1 MSVSA
6 AVSHLPLFVEPHQVN
21 DVIASANTN
30 DVELLIL
37 DVSSRE
43 NYLKHHLPGAIHI
56 EPKSL
61 QCGTPPTP
69 GKLPNQEQ
77 LEQLFSQVGLEENKH
92 VIAYDDEGGGWAGRL
107 IWTLDVI
114 GHKHYSYIDGG
125 IHSWIAADYNVETE
139 ENYAKKSA
147 YSVSISKHVIAD
159 IEEITANLDA
169 ENYAIWDARSSREY
183 EGSKQLAK
191 RNGHIPG
198 AINIDWLDLID
209 RQRNM
214 RLFDVQELQAKLNT
228 LGLSRDKTIVTH
240 CQTHHRSGLSYLL
253 MKILAYPNIK
263 AYDGSWSE
271 WGNHQDTPINT
282 GKNS

>member
-1 MSVSA
+1 MSTKVA
-6 AVSHLPLFVEPHQVN
+6 APALPLLVEPNQVN
-21 DVIASANTN
+21 DVITSANAA
-30 DVELLIL
+30 DYELLIL

-43 NYLKHHLPGAIHI
+43 NYLKHHIPDAVHI

-69 GKLPNQEQ
+69 GKLPSKEQ
-77 LEQLFSQVGLEENKH
+77 LDQLFSNIGLEDNKL

-125 IHSWIAADYNVETE
+125 IHSWIASGYDVETE
-139 ENYAKKSA
+139 ESFAKQSSYAAK
-147 YSVSISKHVIAD
+147 ISEHVIAD
-159 IEEITANLDA
+159 IEEITTHLDA
-169 ENYAIWDARSSREY
+169 DNYAIWDARSASEY
-183 EGSKQLAK
+183 DGSKPLAK
-191 RNGHIPG
+191 RSGHIPG
-198 AINIDWLDLID
+198 AVNIDWLELID

-214 RLFDVQELQAKLNT
+214 RFIDIQQLQTKLNT
-228 LGLSRDKTIVTH
+228 LGLSKDKTIVTH

-271 WGNHQDTPINT
+271 WGNRQDTPINT
-282 GKNS
+282 GTNP